1 MKYWFY
7 RTKKT
12 IDEIAWEVIV
22 GQWDNGNDCYNR
34 LVAAGYNYDEV
45 QGRVNEL
52 LS

>member
-1 MKYWFY
+1 MELRKLL
-7 RTKKT
+7 RKLR
-12 IDEIAWEVIV
+12 EVIV
-22 GQWDNGNDCYNR
+22 GQWGNGNDCYNR